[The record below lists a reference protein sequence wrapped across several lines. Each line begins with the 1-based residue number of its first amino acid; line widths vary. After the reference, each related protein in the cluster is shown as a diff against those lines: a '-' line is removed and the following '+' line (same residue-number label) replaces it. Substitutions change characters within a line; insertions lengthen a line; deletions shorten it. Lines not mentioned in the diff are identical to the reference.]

1 MVGEREVQA
10 EDRVI
15 ATSQTFKVEA
25 KLVMMVVIMML
36 LLVVMVVIVMV
47 LVVVMVVTMM
57 VLVVSLVAMATS
69 QTFTVAISNA

>member
-25 KLVMMVVIMML
+25 KLVMMVVTMM
-36 LLVVMVVIVMV
+36 VMVVI
-47 LVVVMVVTMM
+47 MM
-57 VLVVSLVAMATS
+57 ALVVSVVAMATS
-69 QTFTVAISNA
+69 QTIAVAILNA

>member
-25 KLVMMVVIMML
+25 KLAMMVVIMMVVVKLVAKLVMMVVIMML
-36 LLVVMVVIVMV
+36 
-47 LVVVMVVTMM
+47 
-57 VLVVSLVAMATS
+57 LVVSLVAMATS

>member
-1 MVGEREVQA
+1 MVAEREVQA

-25 KLVMMVVIMML
+25 KLVVMVIMML
-36 LLVVMVVIVMV
+36 LVVMM
-47 LVVVMVVTMM
+47 VTMM

>member
-36 LLVVMVVIVMV
+36 LLVVMVV
-47 LVVVMVVTMM
+47 TMM

>member
-25 KLVMMVVIMML
+25 KLVMMVV
-36 LLVVMVVIVMV
+36 
-47 LVVVMVVTMM
+47 TMM
-57 VLVVSLVAMATS
+57 VLVVLMVVIMMALVVSVVAMATS
-69 QTFTVAISNA
+69 QTIAVAILNA

>member
-15 ATSQTFKVEA
+15 ATSQTFKEKA
-25 KLVMMVVIMML
+25 KLDLMVVIM
-36 LLVVMVVIVMV
+36 MV
-47 LVVVMVVTMM
+47 LVVVMVVIMM
-57 VLVVSLVAMATS
+57 ALVVSLVAMATS

>member
-25 KLVMMVVIMML
+25 KLDL
-36 LLVVMVVIVMV
+36 MVVIVMA
-47 LVVVMVVTMM
+47 
-57 VLVVSLVAMATS
+57 LVVSLVAMATS

>member
-15 ATSQTFKVEA
+15 ATSQTFKVVA
-25 KLVMMVVIMML
+25 KLAM
-36 LLVVMVVIVMV
+36 
-47 LVVVMVVTMM
+47 MVVTMM
-57 VLVVSLVAMATS
+57 LLVVSLVAMATS